1 MNFLKSKKFTFSHI
15 LIFSLIAAIVTYFIT
30 VFFDSKQSGNQLS
43 SANGSACKVDVKR
56 LNGLKYIK
64 PIMFEDDECESDDLS
79 ALKFKVSQI
88 IERYK
93 ANNDATTASFYLRK
107 CDNSEWTSLNDAEK
121 YRPASLL
128 KIPVLMAIF
137 KMNEDDPGFLNKRLK
152 FEQKFDVSKN
162 VAYRSKS
169 IELGKSYTVKE
180 LLTYMIKFSDNNA
193 TLLLENNM
201 KIDVFQKIFE
211 DFGLPAFNPNDKYYI
226 TAKEYSFFMSA
237 IYNAS
242 YLTIKDSEFAAELLT
257 ESDFKDGIVKGLPSN
272 IPVAHKFGEAGN
284 MIDKEL
290 HESGI
295 IYLDNSPYLLTIMTK
310 GRDNQKLSRLIA
322 DISQAVYLE
331 MRNNK
336 ASTL

>member
-1 MNFLKSKKFTFSHI
+1 MNILKNKKFSLTHI
-15 LIFSLIAAIVTYFIT
+15 LIFSLFAAIITYFIT
-30 VFFDSKQSGNQLS
+30 NFFDSKQSTQQLAS
-43 SANGSACKVDVKR
+43 TSGTCRVDVKR

-64 PIMFEDDECESDDLS
+64 PIMFEDDECEADNLADLK
-79 ALKFKVSQI
+79 LKISQI
-88 IERYK
+88 IDRYK
-93 ANNDATTASFYLRK
+93 ANNDAVTASFYLRK
-107 CDNSEWTSLNDAEK
+107 CDNSEWTSLNDNEK
-121 YRPASLL
+121 FRPASLL
-128 KIPVLMAIF
+128 KIPVLMTIL
-137 KMNEDDPGFLNKRLK
+137 KMNEDNPGFLNKKLK
-152 FEQKFDVSKN
+152 FEKSFDVSKN
-162 VAYRSKS
+162 VAFRSKG

-201 KIDVFQKIFE
+201 RIDVFQKIFE
-211 DFGLPAFNPNDKYYI
+211 DFGLPAFNPKDKYFI
-226 TAKEYSFFMSA
+226 SAKEYSFFMSA
-237 IYNAS
+237 IYNAA

-295 IYLDNSPYLLTIMTK
+295 VYLDHGPYLLTIMTK
-310 GRDNQKLSRLIA
+310 GRDNQKLSNLIA

-331 MRNNK
+331 MRNNE
-336 ASTL
+336 ASTM